1 MIPAILF
8 LQPLQDHYVVTI
20 SLIERKCRY
29 LVFQDKLLR
38 YVLEVSL
45 THFFEP
51 VADILLDKF
60 VFCVHSKWWGHGFS
74 RLARIEGEH
83 AGLCAGRHLFGSG
96 GQRETEERVSVR
108 FEERSE
114 ERQG

>member
-1 MIPAILF
+1 MIPAILL
-8 LQPLQDHYVVTI
+8 LQPLQDHYVVTSSHI
-20 SLIERKCRY
+20 KRRCKY

-38 YVLEVSL
+38 HIIEVSL

-51 VADILLDKF
+51 VPDILLNKF
-60 VFCVHSKWWGHGFS
+60 VFCVHSKWWGRDFS
-74 RLARIEGEH
+74 GLARIEGEH
-83 AGLCAGRHLFGSG
+83 AGLCAGRHLLGNG

-114 ERQG
+114 ERQ